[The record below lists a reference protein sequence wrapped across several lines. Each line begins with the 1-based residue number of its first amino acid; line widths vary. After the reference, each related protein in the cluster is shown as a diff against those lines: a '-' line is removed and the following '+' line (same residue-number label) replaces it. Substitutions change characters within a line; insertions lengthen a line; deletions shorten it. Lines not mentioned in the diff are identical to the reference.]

1 MLSAGG
7 SANASAERGGYNG
20 LAKLLWPRRRCW
32 FLSFLFP
39 TFRLPL
45 SLAVIGWGRAAAVL
59 RLLVLLLW
67 RRMTIGALHS
77 FSFAACFTRRS
88 ATRWRSTRLTK
99 SGRLTTAA
107 LPVFT
112 CGHRR
117 RRAESYTLIVTL
129 WRILFTLP

>member
-45 SLAVIGWGRAAAVL
+45 SLAVIGWGRGAAVL
-59 RLLVLLLW
+59 RLLLLLL
-67 RRMTIGALHS
+67 RGRLTICALHS
-77 FSFAACFTRRS
+77 FSLTACFTCGP
-88 ATRWRSTRLTK
+88 ATRRRRDRLTK
-99 SGRLTTAA
+99 S
-107 LPVFT
+107 
-112 CGHRR
+112 C
-117 RRAESYTLIVTL
+117 RRACATLL
-129 WRILFTLP
+129 PFT